1 MGRNGLTAD
10 NVVDFIRY
18 RSGRDRR
25 PGRQEPTGR
34 AVLAPVVP
42 FRVLTE
48 REVAH
53 RERMLAH
60 LAAATAAT
68 SC

>member
-1 MGRNGLTAD
+1 MARHGFTAD

-18 RSGRDRR
+18 RSGRERR
-25 PGRQEPTGR
+25 PERRDQTAR

-42 FRVLTE
+42 FRVLTD

-60 LAAATAAT
+60 LAAATAAP